1 MTLQDSAH
9 RQALVT
15 GASAGLGAAFAE
27 RLAHD
32 HYDLI
37 LVARRRDRLDELAQ
51 RLRADH
57 SVTVD
62 VVAADLTQTAGRKAV
77 EERIAAAPALALLV
91 NNAGFGGYR
100 PFVTLDPDRAE
111 EIIQLGVIAVT
122 RLTRAALPGMIARGQ
137 GAIINVSSALA
148 FSATL
153 PSPPLPKRAT
163 YAGSKAF
170 VNAFTQV
177 LANELEGTGVHVQAL
192 CPGLVKT
199 EFHELVGVDVAN
211 FPAGIVMAPEDVV
224 QASLAGLALGEVVCI
239 PALPDPAVLAHVGE
253 SQRQV
258 FGQTRTGRLAD
269 RYQA

>member
-1 MTLQDSAH
+1 MTIQDSAR

-15 GASAGLGAAFAE
+15 GASSGLGAAFAE
-27 RLAHD
+27 RLSHD

-37 LVARRRDRLDELAQ
+37 LVARRRDRLEELAQ
-51 RLRADH
+51 RLRAANAA
-57 SVTVD
+57 TVE
-62 VVAADLTQTAGRKAV
+62 VLAADLTQAAGLKAV
-77 EERIAAAPALALLV
+77 EERIGAAPALALLV

-100 PFVTLDPDRAE
+100 PFITLDPERAE
-111 EIIQLGVIAVT
+111 EIIQLLVIAVT

-137 GAIINVSSALA
+137 GAVINVSSALA

-177 LANELEGTGVHVQAL
+177 LANELEGTGVRVQAL

-199 EFHELVGVDVAN
+199 EFHEQVGVDPAS
-211 FPAGIVMAPEDVV
+211 FPAGSVMSPEDVV
-224 QASLAGLALGEVVCI
+224 QASLAALALGELVCV
-239 PALPDPAVLAHVGE
+239 PSLPDPALLARVDE

-258 FGQTRTGRLAD
+258 FSQARSGRLAD
-269 RYQA
+269 RYQS